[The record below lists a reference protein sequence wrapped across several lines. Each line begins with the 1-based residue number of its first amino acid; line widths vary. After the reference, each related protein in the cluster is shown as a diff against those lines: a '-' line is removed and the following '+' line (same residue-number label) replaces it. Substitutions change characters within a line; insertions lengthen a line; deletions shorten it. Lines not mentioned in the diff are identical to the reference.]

1 MFYDISENSG
11 VSQAE
16 KEFKLETLKVQGSW
30 LVDLCLYFV
39 VPGT

>member
-1 MFYDISENSG
+1 MFDDIQANSG

-16 KEFKLETLKVQGSW
+16 KEMKLECLKIQGSW
-30 LVDLCLYFV
+30 LIDLCLYFV